1 MTEDEAKSYIENTVV
16 MLTRWDGEYNN
27 YYSKEGAAFVNTKH
41 NYMKSAFKSDEY
53 DADAKAMMEV
63 LKKWKLI

>member
-1 MTEDEAKSYIENTVV
+1 